1 MSDMIRS
8 ARPRYEDFVSRVG
21 ESFSAYPLGGESE
34 EMSWTLSSCKRLD
47 PSNGSEDGFSMVFLT
62 ENLALQDT
70 FRLVAADDGR
80 WETEPGTVGLH
91 TRLAALDPVG
101 LRTFL
106 DRSGIPWAGQT
117 NGEVIVQ
124 LGGFESARLRVYVRV
139 KK

>member
-70 FRLVAADDGR
+70 FRLVAAD
-80 WETEPGTVGLH
+80 
-91 TRLAALDPVG
+91 
-101 LRTFL
+101 
-106 DRSGIPWAGQT
+106 
-117 NGEVIVQ
+117 
-124 LGGFESARLRVYVRV
+124 GFEQALFASPGGADWVHVTV
-139 KK
+139 N